1 MNPFRKYRLKA
12 GLRQET
18 VAAALNVDRS
28 TIAKWETGIAKP
40 RADKLIAIAKL
51 YECKIGELLD
61 ENSNQGKAV

>member
-1 MNPFRKYRLKA
+1 MKA

-18 VAAALNVDRS
+18 AAAALDVDRS

-51 YECKIGELLD
+51 YNCSIGDLLD
-61 ENSNQGKAV
+61 EDQNGKAV